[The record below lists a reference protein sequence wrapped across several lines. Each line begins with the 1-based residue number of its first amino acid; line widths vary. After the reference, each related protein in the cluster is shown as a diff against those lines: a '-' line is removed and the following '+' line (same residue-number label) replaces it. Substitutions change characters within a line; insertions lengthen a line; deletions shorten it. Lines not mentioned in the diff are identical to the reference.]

1 MKKQGMPLTNIL
13 DNKKAR
19 IVDIDGGAGFL
30 RKLQVMGIREG
41 QEIKIVSKQPFRGP
55 LTIEV
60 CGSQMTLGRG
70 MARRILV
77 EVISLKKSS

>member
-1 MKKQGMPLTNIL
+1 MDQQNMSLSNIPN
-13 DNKKAR
+13 NKKAR
-19 IVDIDGGAGFL
+19 IVNVQGGVGFV
-30 RKLQVMGIREG
+30 RKLQVMGIRKG

-70 MARRILV
+70 MTRKILV
-77 EVISLKKSS
+77 EVI

>member
-1 MKKQGMPLTNIL
+1 MDQQGIFLSSVPN
-13 DNKKAR
+13 NKRAR
-19 IVDIDGGAGFL
+19 IVNIQGGAGL
-30 RKLQVMGIREG
+30 VRKLQVMGIRKG

-70 MARRILV
+70 MARKILV
-77 EVISLKKSS
+77 EVI

>member
-1 MKKQGMPLTNIL
+1 MDQQNISL
-13 DNKKAR
+13 LHLPANKKAK
-19 IVDIDGGAGFL
+19 ITSISGGHGFQ
-30 RKLQVMGIREG
+30 RKLQTLGIREG

-55 LTIEV
+55 ITIKV

-77 EVISLKKSS
+77 EEIQ